1 MSVRLNLYS
10 FLLCIGCT
18 LLFMIAY
25 ITNFLHSIQFT
36 VIQPLY
42 ITLALSIVILYLG
55 VIGLFSVKNWKTGL
69 RSMLTIVISL
79 GISALQLY
87 MIIFN

>member
-36 VIQPLY
+36 ITQPLY
-42 ITLALSIVILYLG
+42 ITFALSVIILYLG
-55 VIGLFSVKNWKTGL
+55 VIGLFSVKDWKSGL
-69 RSMLTIVISL
+69 RSMLTIVMML
-79 GISALQLY
+79 GLSAMQLY